1 MKHCTIIGG
10 GIIGLC
16 SAYYLLKEG
25 YEVTIID
32 KSTITSGASFVN
44 AGYVTPSHIIPLAAP
59 GMISK
64 GIKYMF
70 DSSSPFYMK
79 PRLDKEF
86 LKWAWLFKKACTLQ
100 NVEKSSQAILDIN
113 LLSQQLFKEIYESG
127 DVDFHMEHK
136 GLLMAFQKE
145 ASKKHEQEVVDRA
158 SAMGLKISLVSKDD
172 LAKLEPNLI
181 AEGAFHYHSDS
192 HTTPQLFM
200 KSMQQFLQ
208 KKGVRFKTNEEVLSI
223 DPIQERIEVKTTQ
236 NSYATDEVVI
246 ATGAW
251 SEKLAKQLGV
261 YLPIQG
267 GKGYSINTENPTAIS
282 HPTVLVEANVAVTPM
297 QGFTRFAGTME
308 LAGLTENIRKKRV
321 EAIANAASK
330 FYKNVSLSEEEKENA
345 AYGFRPVSPDGLP
358 FIGKLGPYKNI
369 TIATG
374 HAMMGWS
381 LGPGTGKL
389 ISQLIANKKTSM
401 SIDRFLPSRF
411 R

>member
-16 SAYYLLKEG
+16 SAYYLLKEN
-25 YEVTIID
+25 YEVTVID
-32 KSTITSGASFVN
+32 KSDIVSGASFVN
-44 AGYVTPSHIIPLAAP
+44 AGYITPSHIIPLAAP
-59 GMISK
+59 GMITK
-64 GIKYMF
+64 GMKYMF
-70 DSSSPFYMK
+70 NSSSPFYVK
-79 PRLDKEF
+79 PRLDKDF
-86 LKWAWLFKKACTLQ
+86 LKWTWLFKKACTKK
-100 NVEKSSQAILDIN
+100 NVEKSTQAILDIN

-127 DVDFHMEHK
+127 DVDFHIEHK

-158 SAMGLKISLVSKDD
+158 SAMGLQIAYVDKTS

-181 AEGAFHYHSDS
+181 AEGAFHYYSDS

-200 KSMQQFLQ
+200 ASMKQFLQ
-208 KKGVRFKTNEEVLSI
+208 KKGVAFKTNEEVLSI
-223 DPIQERIEVKTTQ
+223 DPVQERIEVKTVKNTYQ
-236 NSYATDEVVI
+236 TDEVVV

-251 SEKLAKQLGV
+251 SEKIAKQFGV
-261 YLPIQG
+261 YIPVQA
-267 GKGYSINTENPTAIS
+267 GKGYSINTEASTKIT
-282 HPTVLVEANVAVTPM
+282 HPTVLMEANVAVTPM
-297 QGFTRFAGTME
+297 RGFTRFAGTME
-308 LAGLTENIRKKRV
+308 LAGLSENIRKERV

-358 FIGKLGPYKNI
+358 FIGKLGTHKNI

-389 ISQLIANKKTSM
+389 VAQLIANKKTAM
-401 SIDRFLPSRF
+401 AIERFLPERF
-411 R
+411 S

>member
-1 MKHCTIIGG
+1 MRHCTIIGG

-25 YEVTIID
+25 FEVTIID
-32 KSTITSGASFVN
+32 KSDISGGASFVN
-44 AGYVTPSHIIPLAAP
+44 AGYITPSHFIPLAAP

-79 PRLDKEF
+79 PRWDKEF
-86 LKWAWLFKKACTLQ
+86 LKWAWLFKKSCTKQ
-100 NVEKSSQAILDIN
+100 HVERSAQAILDIN
-113 LLSQQLFKEIYESG
+113 LLSQQLFKELYTSG
-127 DVDFHMEHK
+127 AIDFHMEHK

-145 ASKKHEQEVVDRA
+145 ASKKHEQEVVERA
-158 SAMGLKISLVSKDD
+158 SAMGLKVSLLSKDR
-172 LAKLEPNLI
+172 LAQLEPNLI
-181 AEGAFHYHSDS
+181 AEGAFHYHCDS

-208 KKGVRFKTNEEVLSI
+208 KKGVSFKTFEEVLSI
-223 DPIQERIEVKTTQ
+223 NPIQDKIEVKTTK
-236 NSYATDEVVI
+236 NTYRTDEVVV

-251 SEKLAKQLGV
+251 SEKVAKQLGV

-267 GKGYSINTENPTAIS
+267 GKGYSINTEGPTEINY
-282 HPTVLVEANVAVTPM
+282 PTILMEANVAVTPM

-308 LAGLTENIRKKRV
+308 VAGLNENIRKERV
-321 EAIANAASK
+321 QAIANAANK
-330 FYKNVSLSEEEKENA
+330 FYKNVSLSETEKEKA

-358 FIGKLGPYKNI
+358 FIGKLGSYKNI

-389 ISQLIANKKTSM
+389 VAELISKKETSM
-401 SIDRFLPSRF
+401 SLERFLPERF
-411 R
+411 S